1 MTIRQIPPT
10 VAEDPLETR
19 LRAALR
25 AQATQSVPDPRYPPL
40 IEWPESATRRAPR
53 PPWLMPLVAAASV
66 VAITAGIVAMQTWG
80 RTGAQAPA
88 ASTAPSV
95 APTSPPSAPSA
106 STLPT
111 GTSASTPATTA
122 VHQLL
127 GVRVALPTG
136 WVVKDLVLPGGSSPI
151 GTTVCLGPGV
161 ECVVTLARLEP
172 TRNPV
177 DVETEGGYLSNP
189 AYCDAADGPQKR
201 VLNEAADVALGG
213 RTADYRFWTWTCGD
227 RKVHDIAQ
235 YVVAAPVGYILSSE
249 KADAGTRAAMTFIAA
264 NSVLPPAEPGGV
276 RLYDQGLVRSIV
288 AAGDGYD
295 LSIDRTVGSSVNEW
309 TNSNPATYA
318 YHLSTSALPQGAP
331 VPAKGSPVQLF
342 SDGVKVTQLVIPGG

>member
-95 APTSPPSAPSA
+95 APPSPPSAPSA

-136 WVVKDLVLPGGSSPI
+136 WVVKDLVLPGGGSPI
-151 GTTVCLGPGV
+151 GTTVCLGPGA

-235 YVVAAPVGYILSSE
+235 YVVA
-249 KADAGTRAAMTFIAA
+249 
-264 NSVLPPAEPGGV
+264 EPGGV

-318 YHLSTSALPQGAP
+318 YHLSTSVLPQGAP